1 MDDEKD
7 FRRMIDDL
15 KSYVEGLEKGFDRFL
30 KRHHPII
37 EKIKSSKPIKE
48 FYGSELKPYIQR
60 LAEVGKKLEE
70 IIK

>member
-1 MDDEKD
+1 MHDEKD
-7 FRRMIDDL
+7 FGRMIGDL
-15 KSYVEGLEKGFDRFL
+15 KSYVEGLEKGFDRFF

-37 EKIKSSKPIKE
+37 EKIKSSKSIKE

>member
-7 FRRMIDDL
+7 FRRLIEDL
-15 KSYVEGLEKGFDRFL
+15 KSYVEGLEKGFHRFL
-30 KRHHPII
+30 KRHHRII
-37 EKIKSSKPIKE
+37 EKIRSSKPIKE

>member
-7 FRRMIDDL
+7 FRRMIEDL
-15 KSYVEGLEKGFDRFL
+15 KSYVEGLEREFDRFL
-30 KRHHPII
+30 KRHHPIM

-60 LAEVGKKLEE
+60 LAEVEKKLEE

>member
-7 FRRMIDDL
+7 FRRMVEDL
-15 KSYVEGLEKGFDRFL
+15 KSYVEGLEKGFDRFS
-30 KRHHPII
+30 KRHRSII
-37 EKIKSSKPIKE
+37 EKIRSSKPIKE